1 MLKNIFATVGFC
13 FVAYQGARVA
23 GKLIDIAATR
33 KGQQMHK
40 EWVEQQ
46 QRAKSAS

>member
-1 MLKNIFATVGFC
+1 MFKNICATVGFC
-13 FVAYQGARVA
+13 YIVYQGARVT

-40 EWVEQQ
+40 EWVQQ
-46 QRAKSAS
+46 QQKGQSAG